1 MKSEQI
7 NNNDLLLDVKVNEL
21 VLLLQSGDLDKEHI
35 KAAQQKI
42 NNAIDTLPAQQ
53 SFDAFKE
60 LDGAQDRLAMV
71 TNLELLLTQHQVD
84 SRQSKKYL
92 LHEKVKRVVLIAI
105 AITMAVL
112 GLAMIIMPAPP
123 YFEMFTIFY
132 FSKDDGITLMDV
144 ISVLILLTGV
154 YLFLN
159 AVLKKANP

>member
-1 MKSEQI
+1 MKSEV
-7 NNNDLLLDVKVNEL
+7 NNNKTVLDAKVNEL
-21 VLLLQSGDLDKEHI
+21 ILMFQNGDVDKEHI
-35 KAAQQKI
+35 KAAQLKI
-42 NNAIDTLPAQQ
+42 NNAIDAIPSSQN
-53 SFDAFKE
+53 FDAFKE
-60 LDGAQDRLAMV
+60 LDNDLDRLDMV

-84 SRQSKKYL
+84 SRKSRRYL
-92 LHEKVKRVVLIAI
+92 LQEKAKRVVLIAI
-105 AITMAVL
+105 SVTMIVL

-159 AVLKKANP
+159 AILKKANS

>member
-7 NNNDLLLDVKVNEL
+7 NSNDSLLDAKVNEL
-21 VLLLQSGDLDKEHI
+21 VSLLQNGDIDKEHI
-35 KAAQQKI
+35 KAAQVKI
-42 NNAIDTLPAQQ
+42 NNAIDTLPVSQN
-53 SFDAFKE
+53 FDAFKE
-60 LDGAQDRLAMV
+60 LDNNLDRLDMV
-71 TNLELLLTQHQVD
+71 TNLELLLIQHQVD
-84 SRQSKKYL
+84 SRKSRKYL
-92 LHEKVKRVVLIAI
+92 LQEKIKRVVLITI
-105 AITMAVL
+105 AITMTVL

-159 AVLKKANP
+159 AILKKANS

>member
-1 MKSEQI
+1 VKSEKI
-7 NNNDLLLDVKVNEL
+7 NSNDSLLDAKVNEL
-21 VLLLQSGDLDKEHI
+21 VSLLQNGDIDKERI
-35 KAAQQKI
+35 KAAQVKI
-42 NNAIDTLPAQQ
+42 NNAIDTLPA
-53 SFDAFKE
+53 SRNFDAFKE
-60 LDGAQDRLAMV
+60 LDNNLDRLDMV

-84 SRQSKKYL
+84 SRQSRKYL
-92 LHEKVKRVVLIAI
+92 LQEKIKRVVLIAI
-105 AITMAVL
+105 AVTMTVL

-159 AVLKKANP
+159 AILKKANS

>member
-7 NNNDLLLDVKVNEL
+7 NSNDSLLDAKVNEL
-21 VLLLQSGDLDKEHI
+21 VSLLQNGDIDKEHI
-35 KAAQQKI
+35 KAAQVKI
-42 NNAIDTLPAQQ
+42 NNAIDMLPVSQN
-53 SFDAFKE
+53 FDAFKE
-60 LDGAQDRLAMV
+60 LDNNLDRLDMV

-84 SRQSKKYL
+84 SRQSRKYL
-92 LHEKVKRVVLIAI
+92 LQEKIKRLVLIAI
-105 AITMAVL
+105 AVTMTVL

-159 AVLKKANP
+159 AILKKANS

>member
-7 NNNDLLLDVKVNEL
+7 NSNDSLLDAKVNEL
-21 VLLLQSGDLDKEHI
+21 VSLLQNGDIDKEHI
-35 KAAQQKI
+35 KAAQVKI
-42 NNAIDTLPAQQ
+42 NNAIDRLPVSQN
-53 SFDAFKE
+53 FDAFKE
-60 LDGAQDRLAMV
+60 LDNNLDRLDMV

-84 SRQSKKYL
+84 SRQSRKYL
-92 LHEKVKRVVLIAI
+92 LQEKIKRVVLIAI
-105 AITMAVL
+105 AVTMTVL

-159 AVLKKANP
+159 AILKKANS